1 MIQEFEKL
9 NGQEVELMLR
19 APIVVCI
26 LIAGADGTIDKKEIN
41 EAITTTGKQAKS
53 RYLLREYLK
62 YVAEDLEDKIR
73 VLKQSYPRDAKERSS
88 VLVAEL
94 AGLNNILSK
103 ISEPFASEFYAMLKE
118 LAVKVA
124 SSSGGW
130 LGLNAVGLEE
140 EQYVDLSMIQIPT
153 R

>member
-9 NGQEVELMLR
+9 SNGEIEVMMR

-26 LIAGADGTIDKKEIN
+26 LIAGADGTIDKKEIK
-41 EAITTTGKQAKS
+41 EAITITSKQAKS

-62 YVAEDLEDKIR
+62 YVGEDLEDKIR

-88 VLVAEL
+88 VLVSEL
-94 AGLNNILSK
+94 AGLNSILPK
-103 ISEPFASEFYAMLKE
+103 ISHSFASEFYAMLKE
-118 LAVKVA
+118 LAEKIA

-130 LGLNAVGLEE
+130 LGLNAVDSEE
-140 EQYVDLSMIQIPT
+140 EKYVHLAMIQLPSH
-153 R
+153 

>member
-9 NGQEVELMLR
+9 NEWEIEVMMR
-19 APIVVCI
+19 TPIVVCI
-26 LIAGADGTIDKKEIN
+26 LIAGADGTIDKKEIK
-41 EAITTTGKQAKS
+41 EAITITGKQAKS

-62 YVAEDLEDKIR
+62 SVAEDLEDKIR

-88 VLVAEL
+88 VLVTEL
-94 AGLNNILSK
+94 GSLNNILPK
-103 ISEPFASEFYAMLKE
+103 ISEPFVSEFYAMLKE

-130 LGLNAVGLEE
+130 LGLNTVGSEE
-140 EQYVDLSMIQIPT
+140 EKYVDLSMIQPPSN
-153 R
+153 

>member
-9 NGQEVELMLR
+9 SDREVEVMMS

-26 LIAGADGTIDKKEIN
+26 LIAGADGTIDKKEIK
-41 EAITTTGKQAKS
+41 EAITITSRQAKS

-73 VLKQSYPRDAKERSS
+73 VLEQSYPHDAKERSS
-88 VLVAEL
+88 VLVSEL
-94 AGLNNILSK
+94 AGLNNILPK
-103 ISEPFASEFYAMLKE
+103 ISPSFASEFHAMLKE

-130 LGLNAVGLEE
+130 LGLNAVGSEE
-140 EQYVDLSMIQIPT
+140 EQYVDLGMIQLPS